1 MFKSCKNFYNSYQK
15 ILYSN
20 PSNLNVTITDKKKDI
35 FKYVEPISYDV
46 NDDVADYIMDNIV
59 VSNMCNIEEMFED
72 VKGDLTNSTNRT
84 IKREFAKFNED
95 NVKMLRRLKHI
106 TYIKQ
111 LRNKKDRDEILNN
124 LVNIEPGK
132 KTKYIL
138 VGYKDDNEEDD
149 EVDEDVDE
157 AGENDIGEE
166 EDTTDEEEDTT
177 EEEDED

>member
-35 FKYVEPISYDV
+35 FKYVEPMSYDV
-46 NDDVADYIMDNIV
+46 DDDVADYIMDTIV
-59 VSNMCNIEEMFED
+59 VSNMCNIEEMYED
-72 VKGDLTNSTNRT
+72 VKDDLTNSTNRT

-132 KTKYIL
+132 QTKYIL
-138 VGYKDDNEEDD
+138 VGYKDDNEGEGNDVNEDVD
-149 EVDEDVDE
+149 DEDVNTDE
-157 AGENDIGEE
+157 ED
-166 EDTTDEEEDTT
+166 DTTDEEYED
-177 EEEDED
+177 